1 MADTVDTVI
10 IGGGVVG
17 LACARALAQAGEEV
31 WLLEA
36 APALGQGIS
45 SRSSEV
51 IHAGL
56 YYPENSL
63 KAALCCRGR
72 ELLYEFCAAR
82 GVGHQRLGKLIVA
95 QGEGGASELEALK
108 ARGDALG
115 VPGLTLLTE
124 ADLRQKAPAL
134 RGTAALWSP
143 ETGIVD
149 SHGLMLALA
158 GEAEAAGAQL
168 VLQTAVTRLSLE
180 RDGVVLE
187 GTSAGAP
194 LTLKARRCLNA
205 AGFGAFALARQ
216 VLGEAVVAGP
226 YYAAGHYFSYGGQAP
241 APCLV
246 YPLPEPG
253 GLGIHLTL
261 DLGGQARFGPDVAWR
276 ASEDY
281 AFTADRECF
290 AAAIQSYFPGL
301 DPERLSPAYV
311 GLRPKR
317 VGPGAPAADFGWQA
331 QSLED
336 GGGLLHLV
344 GIESPGLTS
353 ALALGERVTAHWQEA
368 FA

>member
-36 APALGQGIS
+36 ASALGQGVS

-56 YYPENSL
+56 YYPEDSL
-63 KAALCCRGR
+63 KAALGCRGR

-82 GVGHQRLGKLIVA
+82 GVGHRKLGKLIVA
-95 QGEGGASELEALK
+95 QEGAGEGELAALK

-124 ADLRQKAPAL
+124 SELRQKAPAL
-134 RGTAALWSP
+134 QGTGALWSP

-168 VLQTAVTRLSLE
+168 VLQTAVTRLALD
-180 RDGVVLE
+180 RDGVVLD

-205 AGFGAFALARQ
+205 AGFGAFALARD
-216 VLGEAVVAGP
+216 VLDGVEGP
-226 YYAAGHYFSYGGQAP
+226 YYAAGHYFSYGGPAP

-276 ASEDY
+276 ESEDY
-281 AFTADRECF
+281 AFTADRERF

-301 DPERLSPAYV
+301 EPERLSPAYV

-317 VGPGAPAADFGWQA
+317 VGPGQPAADFGWQA
-331 QSLED
+331 QSLGD
-336 GGGLLHLV
+336 GAGLLHFL
-344 GIESPGLTS
+344 GMESPGLTS
-353 ALALGERVTAHWQEA
+353 ALALGERVVAHWQEA